1 MLKFKMTSIIAL
13 LVALIPMGLYL
24 YLYPQMPDMVPMHFD
39 IKGNADRFVPKSSSE
54 VPFLAALGLMGF
66 IFFKLIFFFI
76 IRSAARKGEDNA
88 RSITKIL
95 DITTLCC
102 TVLFA
107 GISVQALFVQAG
119 SFDFSRMDLVRI
131 AAGMLGLIMLLT
143 GNRMPKLRRNSL
155 AGLRTKETMRDEQA
169 WFRAQRFA
177 GKWYVAGGAAMVLGC
192 LLPGWWALYAAIAIF
207 AVVNIVPIVY
217 VKAKLKPE

>member
-39 IKGNADRFVPKSSSE
+39 IKGNADRFVPKSSPE

-76 IRSAARKGEDNA
+76 IRSAAQKGEDNA
-88 RSITKIL
+88 RSIAKIL
-95 DITTLCC
+95 DITTLCS
-102 TVLFA
+102 TMLFA
-107 GISVQALFVQAG
+107 GISVQALFVQAD
-119 SFDFSRMDLVRI
+119 SIAFSGMDLVRI

-143 GNRMPKLRRNSL
+143 GNRMPKLRRNSW
-155 AGLRTKETMRDEQA
+155 QA
-169 WFRAQRFA
+169 CGPKRR
-177 GKWYVAGGAAMVLGC
+177 
-192 LLPGWWALYAAIAIF
+192 
-207 AVVNIVPIVY
+207 
-217 VKAKLKPE
+217 